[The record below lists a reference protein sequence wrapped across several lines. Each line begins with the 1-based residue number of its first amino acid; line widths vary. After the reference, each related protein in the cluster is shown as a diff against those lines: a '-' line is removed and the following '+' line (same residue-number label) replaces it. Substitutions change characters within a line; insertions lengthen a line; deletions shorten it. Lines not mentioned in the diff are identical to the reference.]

1 MSALRPGDLVRV
13 RPERRVPGTYGKRF
27 IVKTLG
33 PGVVH
38 AWQVERA
45 GIRGKLRSF
54 RIDEVEPVEG
64 VRA

>member
-38 AWQVERA
+38 AWQVE
-45 GIRGKLRSF
+45 
-54 RIDEVEPVEG
+54 PVEG